1 MLRRER
7 SAVCSQP
14 GPSERQDK
22 DAPLESERL
31 GCALQKVHPQL
42 GQDSARASPLGL
54 GLGGSPKKIQ
64 HPDSASLHRNW
75 VKVCLLLQQK
85 SVLSNGCLEALWY
98 AASLSHYK
106 GSWDFKAMSVSTHRE
121 RLYHKQDCFFFSPN
135 ITDVQIFALKAPACW
150 SPDLTQPRWKECLKL
165 GLLSDYS
172 LCLFCPPSLIFFI
185 FSVSKSPRAYLF
197 IWY

>member
-1 MLRRER
+1 MCRESSNLASLPPGSCKEWVEVPGMLRREH

-64 HPDSASLHRNW
+64 HPDSASLQRN
-75 VKVCLLLQQK
+75 
-85 SVLSNGCLEALWY
+85 
-98 AASLSHYK
+98 
-106 GSWDFKAMSVSTHRE
+106 
-121 RLYHKQDCFFFSPN
+121 
-135 ITDVQIFALKAPACW
+135 
-150 SPDLTQPRWKECLKL
+150 
-165 GLLSDYS
+165 
-172 LCLFCPPSLIFFI
+172 
-185 FSVSKSPRAYLF
+185 
-197 IWY
+197 

>member
-64 HPDSASLHRNW
+64 HPDSASLQRNR

-85 SVLSNGCLEALWY
+85 SVLSNGCLEAL
-98 AASLSHYK
+98 
-106 GSWDFKAMSVSTHRE
+106 
-121 RLYHKQDCFFFSPN
+121 
-135 ITDVQIFALKAPACW
+135 
-150 SPDLTQPRWKECLKL
+150 
-165 GLLSDYS
+165 
-172 LCLFCPPSLIFFI
+172 
-185 FSVSKSPRAYLF
+185 
-197 IWY
+197 